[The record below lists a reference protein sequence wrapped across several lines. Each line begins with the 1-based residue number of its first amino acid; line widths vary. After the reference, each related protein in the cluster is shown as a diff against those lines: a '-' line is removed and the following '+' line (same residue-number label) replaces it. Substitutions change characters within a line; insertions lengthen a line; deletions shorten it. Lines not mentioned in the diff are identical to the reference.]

1 MEEKLKSKIIAEQW
15 EKGSDTN
22 KARLRRYRMIVET
35 FAFNCME
42 ALEKEVF
49 NPKLSQIEKEL
60 KEKMRIQ
67 TAMDIHRDIE
77 DANKRHSVIEGY
89 REYVLVNDL
98 QEVLNKIINKGK

>member
-60 KEKMRIQ
+60 KEKDKVIKELNEQ
-67 TAMDIHRDIE
+67 
-77 DANKRHSVIEGY
+77 NKRLLKRLGY
-89 REYVLVNDL
+89 PSDVRIIR
-98 QEVLNKIINKGK
+98 LNKPNNKGGR